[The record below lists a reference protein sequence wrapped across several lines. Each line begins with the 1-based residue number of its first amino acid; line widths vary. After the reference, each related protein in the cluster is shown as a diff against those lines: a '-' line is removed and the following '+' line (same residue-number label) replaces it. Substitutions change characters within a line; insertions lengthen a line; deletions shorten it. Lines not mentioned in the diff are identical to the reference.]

1 MSIGIRLLGFLAILL
16 AVFGGAVGVGRAVG
30 PVDTE
35 APAEHAMDA
44 GHGDG
49 SAAGHDSGSAADA
62 HLPQG
67 LMVSQDGYTFELT
80 TPTASA
86 GPRSAVAFTIVGP
99 DGEPVTEFDVEHEK
113 RLHLIAVRRDFSG
126 FQHVHPEMDEHG
138 TWTGTSPS
146 PPASGGCSPTS
157 RPPARRH

>member
-1 MSIGIRLLGFLAILL
+1 LYRDMSIGIRLLGFLAILL

-35 APAEHAMDA
+35 AREEHAMDA
-44 GHGDG
+44 GHDAG
-49 SAAGHDSGSAADA
+49 AEAGHGAETAADA

-67 LMVSQDGYTFELT
+67 LMVSQDDYTFELA

-86 GPRSAVAFTIVGP
+86 GPGQSVAFTIVGP

-113 RLHLIAVRRDFSG
+113 RLHLIAVRRDF
-126 FQHVHPEMDEHG
+126 
-138 TWTGTSPS
+138 
-146 PPASGGCSPTS
+146 
-157 RPPARRH
+157 